1 MYIELVK
8 YPDVFLRFVS
18 KDVPFPLDDK
28 TERLIKFMAKSM
40 DQHHGIGLAA
50 IQVGYQLRM
59 FVMDCTRSQESPQ
72 VFINPVIVKNSEET
86 LTDFEGCLSAPG
98 KRGEVKRHLRIVLK
112 YQDKEGEEYTKTFFN
127 LEAICIQHELDHMMG
142 NTIHDRENKPKP
154 IVTKKSIG
162 RNEPCYCG
170 SGKKY
175 KRCCL

>member
-18 KDVPFPLDDK
+18 KTVPFPLDGK
-28 TERLIKFMAKSM
+28 TERLIKFMTKAM
-40 DQHHGIGLAA
+40 YQHYGIGLAA

-59 FVMDCTRSQESPQ
+59 FVMDCSRSGDNSK

-112 YQDKEGEEYTKTFFN
+112 YQDKEGEEHTKTFYN
-127 LEAICIQHELDHMMG
+127 LEARCIQHEMDHLDGRLCIDYEKGEYSRDKHNAQTMVD
-142 NTIHDRENKPKP
+142 TDFR
-154 IVTKKSIG
+154 TKSD
-162 RNEPCYCG
+162 
-170 SGKKY
+170 S
-175 KRCCL
+175 